1 MTRAAA
7 ARAWIG
13 QLGQLF
19 RRRPAQAAIGLDWM
33 RDSWEPPRPD
43 IEDILGERP
52 PRGLRRL
59 HYAVAL
65 LFAALVAIAA
75 LAQVDIV
82 VTGSGRIAAD
92 APVMVV
98 QPVTLSVVREI
109 RVRPGDRVRRGDV
122 LATLDP
128 TLTAADK
135 AALVAQQA
143 ALAAQ
148 ILRLEAEL
156 RDAVPVFPDASED
169 ARLQAA
175 LAAQRRQHYAA
186 RRAAFDEEIAR
197 LRAEAAASDRALASL
212 AQQIAVARE
221 LEAMRGDLFEKRIG
235 SKITFLE
242 ARAQRLRAEREHQ
255 EAATRLE
262 NATRTMLA
270 READRQAFANDWQR
284 QTLEDLAK
292 ARGQDAVVAETLAKA
307 VMLAERVTLIA
318 PEDGVVLAVARRS
331 AGSVLNPAEALITLS
346 PTGAELIAE
355 VMIGSADIG
364 YLLPGQR
371 AALKIDAFPF
381 QRHGTLTGQLR
392 SVGAESLA
400 PGDAGALP
408 ASGQPLPGAYHRSQ
422 IVLDR
427 AALRQLPDRAAL
439 VPGMTLSAE
448 IQVGSRSVLSYFLYP
463 ILRGFDE
470 ALREP

>member
-65 LFAALVAIAA
+65 LFAGLVAIAA
-75 LAQVDIV
+75 VAQVDIV

-143 ALAAQ
+143 ALAAHP
-148 ILRLEAEL
+148 RRRRGRRGRRRA
-156 RDAVPVFPDASED
+156 
-169 ARLQAA
+169 ARP
-175 LAAQRRQHYAA
+175 RGGGSA

-284 QTLEDLAK
+284 QTLEELAK

-307 VMLAERVTLIA
+307 VMLAERVTLVA

-331 AGSVLNPAEALITLS
+331 AGSVLNPAEALVTLT

-381 QRHGTLTGQLR
+381 QRHGTLSGQLR